1 MIHTTVNWWRE
12 TKWLI
17 GQINKPSLTSLAG
30 GNVQQLD
37 NMINDLLQQVSND
50 LSSLPQVYNDD
61 LIMATVK
68 FVVQPIEVFLQ
79 AVKYQYSQ
87 VAR

>member
-1 MIHTTVNWWRE
+1 M
-12 TKWLI
+12 
-17 GQINKPSLTSLAG
+17 
-30 GNVQQLD
+30 
-37 NMINDLLQQVSND
+37 
-50 LSSLPQVYNDD
+50 QVYNDD

-68 FVVQPIEVFLQ
+68 FVVQPIEVFLL

>member
-1 MIHTTVNWWRE
+1 M
-12 TKWLI
+12 
-17 GQINKPSLTSLAG
+17 
-30 GNVQQLD
+30 
-37 NMINDLLQQVSND
+37 
-50 LSSLPQVYNDD
+50 QVYNDD

>member
-1 MIHTTVNWWRE
+1 MFNNCMANT
-12 TKWLI
+12 L
-17 GQINKPSLTSLAG
+17 
-30 GNVQQLD
+30 
-37 NMINDLLQQVSND
+37 NDLLQQVSND
-50 LSSLPQVYNDD
+50 LSSLPHVYNDD

-68 FVVQPIEVFLQ
+68 FVVQPIEVFLL